1 MKSSKYVTNA
11 DSPILAIYNL
21 CKDVTDK
28 TIAEAKIYQGN
39 NNPIQLEIPIIL
51 GDDMILTIS
60 RGPETVIAI
69 KKFKEKNAKKID
81 MGSRDEDKGKMGG
94 DGVQP

>member
-11 DSPILAIYNL
+11 DSPIRAIYDL
-21 CKDVTDK
+21 CKDATDK
-28 TIAEAKIYQGN
+28 TIAEVKIYQGN
-39 NNPIQLEIPIIL
+39 DNPVQLEIPIIL

-60 RGPETVIAI
+60 RGPETVVAI

-81 MGSRDEDKGKMGG
+81 LGSRDEDKRKMGG
-94 DGVQP
+94 DGVQS